1 MDTLRVPQTTLQI
14 LDGSMAG
21 AGRGMTCVGHTW
33 MVWKSVFFFGLEKK
47 YTEKVI
53 FKREIDIEIVVC
65 FIGTCLLNV
74 LGNQQ

>member
-1 MDTLRVPQTTLQI
+1 MRWAHV
-14 LDGSMAG
+14 DGVEIS
-21 AGRGMTCVGHTW
+21 
-33 MVWKSVFFFGLEKK
+33 FFFGLEKK